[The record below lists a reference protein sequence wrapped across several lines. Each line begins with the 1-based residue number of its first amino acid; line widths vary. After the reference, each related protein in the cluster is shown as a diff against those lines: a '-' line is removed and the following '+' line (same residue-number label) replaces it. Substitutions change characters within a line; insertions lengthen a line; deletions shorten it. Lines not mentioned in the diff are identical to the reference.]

1 MELCG
6 KLKLVRF
13 NLNQGGAIVLKL
25 IIEIAYII
33 VCIVLT
39 IVVLM
44 QEGKSAGLTGAISGI
59 ADTYWGKNK
68 GRSVEGTLEKVTK
81 ILALIF
87 IVLSAVLVSGRI

>member
-1 MELCG
+1 M
-6 KLKLVRF
+6 
-13 NLNQGGAIVLKL
+13 LKL

-59 ADTYWGKNK
+59 ADTYWGKNQ